1 MSEELPA
8 VYVNY
13 ERLEREI
20 DNLLRRVTELE
31 HSNFNLQRKYYE
43 MMTYVKGKE
52 IEEYLRNYKPKG
64 KKNERP

>member
-20 DNLLRRVTELE
+20 DNLRRRVTELE
-31 HSNFNLQRKYYE
+31 HSNFDLQRKYYGLL
-43 MMTYVKGKE
+43 TYVKGKE
-52 IEEYLRNYKPKG
+52 IEEYLKNYEPK
-64 KKNERP
+64 KKKEE